1 MAYAFLL
8 IIAAALPK
16 SLGLKITAEEEQTS
30 GNLLWTCFCFLHQ
43 SFALVNNLIIPIVYI
58 ICWIAETSEESTDPL
73 SIAEL
78 YGKYAAS
85 SYNERCQNLDPQ
97 LG

>member
-30 GNLLWTCFCFLHQ
+30 GNLLWTCFFFT
-43 SFALVNNLIIPIVYI
+43 SI
-58 ICWIAETSEESTDPL
+58 ICSCKQSHHPHRL
-73 SIAEL
+73 HHM
-78 YGKYAAS
+78 
-85 SYNERCQNLDPQ
+85 LDCRDI
-97 LG
+97 

>member
-1 MAYAFLL
+1 MFL
-8 IIAAALPK
+8 
-16 SLGLKITAEEEQTS
+16 
-30 GNLLWTCFCFLHQ
+30 FLHQ

-78 YGKYAAS
+78 YVNMRLALTMRDAAKILILS
-85 SYNERCQNLDPQ
+85 SVEMFEEVSRM
-97 LG
+97 